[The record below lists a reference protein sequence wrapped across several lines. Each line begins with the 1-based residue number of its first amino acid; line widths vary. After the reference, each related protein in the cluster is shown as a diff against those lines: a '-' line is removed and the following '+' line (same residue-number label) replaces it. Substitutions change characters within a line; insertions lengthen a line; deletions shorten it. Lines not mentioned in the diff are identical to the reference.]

1 MRKKTK
7 GIAAFGLSAAMV
19 LTLIPHMNT
28 YADTETPD
36 VVKQSEFAD
45 KNLYAFVKSKG
56 DVNGDGILTR
66 DEAENITY
74 LDFSRE
80 GITIDD
86 FTGLTNLKN
95 LTSVDLYIND
105 DKSVGNFVDNVY
117 DKSKITYISVEGR
130 EISDAQFNRIA
141 ELENLTSLAVGLEDG
156 SVICNPD
163 LKFNDKIKYLRVKCF
178 GDFSVDY
185 LKYFSS
191 IESLNIYDG
200 YLKEADKLNDY
211 EHLKCLHISVYNSDC
226 DSIIVPDSVKDLHL
240 EFYNDAGVEVDLN
253 NSDLE
258 FLSLIGCK
266 NIDLPK
272 IEQMSSLSQLYLDN
286 CTIKDDKDS
295 IDFTKNAKLRNILLN
310 DLKIKNITGIK
321 ENKNIYA
328 VSIGGTLIE
337 DVSCIPESVIHLSL
351 SDNKITDIPD
361 WSSLELDYFNIRNN
375 NLTLDKI
382 KGKIPQKFEND
393 IEWVTEN
400 LYYKDDTYEQLPSE
414 YLYTKI
420 KSCYEMAGEDNPHV
434 YLIYRVYA
442 DKITLNSD
450 LVSYLSD
457 KDIDVTFLFCNKY
470 ATFINEEK
478 NDFIERCVFKSSH
491 LNGYSGSITIDFSN
505 WNIAKA
511 DEEIVDSYTGSSIPY
526 VCKYNPHT
534 ENDTEYLEYS
544 KEYCGWSGDIYE
556 YYGNGLYENIG
567 KNIDAGNFN
576 YVIERNGNENAISY
590 FMTDSYD
597 DSNITDE
604 KDKLS
609 SPEPHENAIEDIA
622 GFIDDVE
629 ESATVVIKRT
639 YFNSDTWNKMIDK
652 KLKCVFVS
660 DVNVFGSMY
669 TLTTDY
675 ENMEKTDSN
684 DVVIYASNVNNF
696 SNDIF
701 SKSVRLDCGYI
712 NNFKAKI
719 YVGDIYKNGET
730 LVEDYNRKEYYI
742 TKDWQIGEAYSVD
755 TSAPRY
761 VVESGYISLEASD
774 NTIWMN
780 LVSLNDLE
788 DFDKIEEAPVYRKDS
803 KEDYSTGDV
812 IYTKGGENIKSIDL
826 SGLRDGITIHCN
838 VTVNDLDDCEYLVA
852 MDARGIYGDEREL
865 FGIEKVNDRFLFKLG
880 KYGVYVNDRIEE
892 GKTYD
897 IYAVVEEDDKYTIVT
912 IYIDGKLVDKLRHYS
927 AEDGTFTQSFVA
939 DATEYYEYDG
949 GASFKEFDK
958 NELTTLYLATS
969 HVLSSFFPGNDAE
982 HKNVLNSYEIFA
994 GRSVPK
1000 DFKDIEMGDATPG
1013 DATPGEP
1020 TETPTEDPTEAPT
1033 EAPTEVPTEKPTEA
1047 PTEEPTET
1055 PTEKPVDRP
1064 AVKPEIVDKND
1075 VVGYEDVVEKVEK
1088 KILTTKYTKKV
1099 DIVTDK
1105 APVIPA
1111 EIFKKLDDNSKNLT
1125 VGVVD
1130 DNNQLQYSWT
1140 FAASEIKDTTK
1151 DVDLTITFDSDRQE
1165 KIEKL
1170 TGETDSLYINFA
1182 YHGNL
1187 PGTSTVKLYVGNKY
1201 GDDEKVYIYYYDE
1214 EENKILMVGRKPLT
1228 VKDGYVEFSITHCST
1243 YFLSETKYNVE
1254 QDKSSL
1260 DDATVKVGTDSED
1273 VPTGD
1278 NTSKICCMLAIII
1291 LCFVGIIVVADTK
1304 AAKLSGHKE

>member
-7 GIAAFGLSAAMV
+7 GIVAFGLSASMV
-19 LTLIPHMNT
+19 LALIPHMNT
-28 YADTETPD
+28 YADTETLD

-45 KNLYAFVKSKG
+45 KNLYAFVKNAG

-66 DEAENITY
+66 EEAENITY

-117 DKSKITYISVEGR
+117 EKSKITYISVEGR

-163 LKFNDKIKYLRVKCF
+163 LKFNDKIEALRVKCS

-191 IESLNIYDG
+191 IENLFIYGG
-200 YLKEADKLNDY
+200 YLKETDKLNDY
-211 EHLKCLHISVYNSDC
+211 EHLNGLHISVYNSDC
-226 DSIIVPDSVKDLHL
+226 DSIIVPDSVKDLSL
-240 EFYNDAGVEVDLN
+240 EFYNNTDVEVDIN

-258 FLSLIGCK
+258 FLSLIRCK
-266 NIDLPK
+266 NIDLSK
-272 IEQMSSLSQLYLDN
+272 IEQMSSLSQLHLDN

-295 IDFTKNAKLRNILLN
+295 IDFTKNAKLHNILLN

-328 VSIGGTLIE
+328 VSISGTLIE
-337 DVSCIPESVIHLSL
+337 DAPDIPESVIHLSL
-351 SDNKITDIPD
+351 NSNKITDIPD
-361 WSSLELDYFNIRNN
+361 WSSADFDYFHIGNN
-375 NLTLDKI
+375 NLTLDKV
-382 KGKIPQKFEND
+382 KGKIPEKYEND
-393 IEWVTEN
+393 IEWITDN
-400 LYYKDDTYEQLPSE
+400 IYYRNEAYEQLPSK
-414 YLYTKI
+414 YLYK
-420 KSCYEMAGEDNPHV
+420 KVKYCYEMAGEDNPHV
-434 YLIYRVYA
+434 YLTYHVYA

-457 KDIDVTFLFCNKY
+457 KDVDISFYFCNKY
-470 ATFINEEK
+470 SFGKDE
-478 NDFIERCVFKSSH
+478 IEICKFKSSY

-505 WNIAKA
+505 WNIAEA
-511 DEEIVDSYTGSSIPY
+511 DKEIVDSYTGSSIPY

-534 ENDTEYLEYS
+534 KNDTEYLEYS
-544 KEYCGWSGDIYE
+544 TVYWSGDIYE

-567 KNIDAGNFN
+567 RNIDAGNFN

-590 FMTDSYD
+590 FITASYD

-609 SPEPHENAIEDIA
+609 SPETHKNAIENISD
-622 GFIDDVE
+622 FIDDIE
-629 ESATVVIKRT
+629 EGATVVIQST
-639 YFNSDTWNKMIDK
+639 YFNNDTWNKMIDK

-660 DVNVFGSMY
+660 EPSTYSDIF

-675 ENMEKTDSN
+675 ENMVKTDS
-684 DVVIYASNVNNF
+684 DSDYVYIFSNIHNNF

-701 SKSVRLDCGYI
+701 SKSVSLDCGYI

-730 LVEDYNRKEYYI
+730 LVDSYYSKEYI
-742 TKDWQIGEAYSVD
+742 TKDWQIGKAYSID
-755 TSAPRY
+755 SSASRY
-761 VVESGYISLEASD
+761 VVESGYISLESG
-774 NTIWMN
+774 NPIWMN
-780 LVSLNDLE
+780 LTSLNDLV
-788 DFDKIEEAPVYRKDS
+788 DFDTVDKAPVYRRNS
-803 KEDYSTGDV
+803 EETYATGDA
-812 IYTKGGENIKSIDL
+812 IYTKGGDRIKSIDL
-826 SGLRDGITIHCN
+826 SGLQNGITIHCN
-838 VTVNDLDDCEYLVA
+838 TTINDLEDCEYLVA
-852 MDARGIYGDEREL
+852 MDARGRYGDEREL
-865 FGIEKVNDRFLFKLG
+865 FGIEKVEDQFLIKMGQCGAF
-880 KYGVYVNDRIEE
+880 VNDKIEK

-897 IYAVVEEDDKYTIVT
+897 IYVVVEEDNKYTIFT
-912 IYIDGKLVDKLRHYS
+912 IYINGKLVDKLRHYS
-927 AEDGTFTQSFVA
+927 AENGTFTQNFVA
-939 DATEYYEYDG
+939 GATEFYEYSE
-949 GASFKEFDK
+949 GASFKEINKD
-958 NELTTLYLATS
+958 ELTALYITTS
-969 HVLSSFFPGNDAE
+969 HVLSSFYTGTDEE
-982 HKNVLNSYEIFA
+982 HINVLNSYEILA

-1020 TETPTEDPTEAPT
+1020 EKPTETPTEKPTETPTEKPTEAPT
-1033 EAPTEVPTEKPTEA
+1033 EAPTEKPTEA
-1047 PTEEPTET
+1047 PTVKPVVKPTES
-1055 PTEKPVDRP
+1055 
-1064 AVKPEIVDKND
+1064 AKPEVVDKKE
-1075 VVGYEDVVEKVEK
+1075 VVDHEKVVENIKDKLV
-1088 KILTTKYTKKV
+1088 TTKNTKKV
-1099 DIVTDK
+1099 DVVTNK
-1105 APVIPA
+1105 APVISA
-1111 EIFKKLDDNSKNLT
+1111 DIFKLVDNNSKNLT

-1214 EENKILMVGRKPLT
+1214 EEDKVLMVGRKPLT

-1278 NTSKICCMLAIII
+1278 NTSKICYMLAIII

-1304 AAKLSGHKE
+1304 VAKLSKHKE

>member
-7 GIAAFGLSAAMV
+7 GIVAFGLSASMILA
-19 LTLIPHMNT
+19 LIPHMNT
-28 YADTETPD
+28 YADTETLD

-45 KNLYAFVKSKG
+45 KNLYAFVKQAG
-56 DVNGDGILTR
+56 DTNGDGILTR
-66 DEAENITY
+66 EEAENITY
-74 LDFSRE
+74 LDFSRQ

-86 FTGLTNLKN
+86 YTGLTILKN

-105 DKSVGNFVDNVY
+105 DKSVGNFIDNVY
-117 DKSKITYISVEGR
+117 DKSKITRFSFEGQ
-130 EISDAQFNRIA
+130 EISEDQFNRIA
-141 ELENLTSLAVGLEDG
+141 ELENLTSLNVSLKDG
-156 SVICNPD
+156 IVICNPD
-163 LKFNDKIKYLRVKCF
+163 LKFNDKIKYLRVKGF

-211 EHLKCLHISVYNSDC
+211 EQLKCLHISVYNSDC
-226 DSIIVPDSVKDLHL
+226 DSIIVPDSVNDLSL
-240 EFYNDAGVEVDLN
+240 EFYNNTDVEVDIN

-258 FLSLIGCK
+258 FLNLIGCK
-266 NIDLPK
+266 NIDLSK

-295 IDFTKNAKLRNILLN
+295 IDFTKNAKLCRILLN

-321 ENKNIYA
+321 DNKNIYN
-328 VSIGGTLIE
+328 VSISGTLIE
-337 DVSCIPESVIHLSL
+337 DAPDIPESVRDLDLES
-351 SDNKITDIPD
+351 NKITDIPD
-361 WSSLELDYFNIRNN
+361 WSSADFDYFYIGNN
-375 NLTLDKI
+375 NLTLDKV
-382 KGKIPQKFEND
+382 KGKIPEKYEND
-393 IEWVTEN
+393 IEWITDN
-400 LYYKDDTYEQLPSE
+400 IYCKDGIYEQLPSK
-414 YLYTKI
+414 YLYEKV
-420 KSCYEMAGEDNPHV
+420 KYCYEMAGEDNPHV
-434 YLIYRVYA
+434 YLTYSVYA
-442 DKITLNSD
+442 DKITLDSD
-450 LVSYLSD
+450 LISYLSD
-457 KDIDVTFLFCNKY
+457 KDVEISFYFCNKY
-470 ATFINEEK
+470 SSGKDE
-478 NDFIERCVFKSSH
+478 IEMCKFKSSY

-505 WNIAKA
+505 WNIAEA
-511 DEEIVDSYTGSSIPY
+511 DKEIVDSYTGSSIPY

-534 ENDTEYLEYS
+534 KNDTEYLEYS
-544 KEYCGWSGDIYE
+544 TIYDKWSGDIYE

-576 YVIERNGNENAISY
+576 YVIERNGNKNAISY
-590 FMTDSYD
+590 FITASYD

-629 ESATVVIKRT
+629 EGATVVIKRT

-660 DVNVFGSMY
+660 DVNVVGSIF

-684 DVVIYASNVNNF
+684 DVDIYASNINNF

-701 SKSVRLDCGYI
+701 SKSVSLGCMYI

-730 LVEDYNRKEYYI
+730 LVDSYYSKGYI
-742 TKDWQIGEAYSVD
+742 TKDWQIGEAYSIYP
-755 TSAPRY
+755 SASRY
-761 VVESGYISLEASD
+761 VVESGYISLESS
-774 NTIWMN
+774 NSIWMN
-780 LVSLNDLE
+780 LTSLDDLV
-788 DFDKIEEAPVYRKDS
+788 DFDTVDKAPVYRRNS
-803 KEDYSTGDV
+803 EETYSTGDE
-812 IYTKGGENIKSIDL
+812 IYTKGGNRIKSIDL
-826 SGLRDGITIHCN
+826 SGLQNGITIHCN
-838 VTVNDLDDCEYLVA
+838 TTINDLEDCEYLVA
-852 MDARGIYGDEREL
+852 MDARGRYGDEREL
-865 FGIEKVNDRFLFKLG
+865 FGIEKVEDRFLIKMGQCGAF
-880 KYGVYVNDRIEE
+880 VNDKIEK

-897 IYAVVEEDDKYTIVT
+897 IYVVVEEDNKYTIFT
-912 IYIDGKLVDKLRHYS
+912 IYINGKLVDKLRHYS
-927 AEDGTFTQSFVA
+927 AENGTFTQNFVA
-939 DATEYYEYDG
+939 GATEFYEYSE
-949 GASFKEFDK
+949 GASFKEINKD
-958 NELTTLYLATS
+958 ELTALYITTS
-969 HVLSSFFPGNDAE
+969 HVLSSFYEGTDEE
-982 HKNVLNSYEIFA
+982 HINVLNLYEILA

-1020 TETPTEDPTEAPT
+1020 EKPTETPTEKPTETPIEKPTEAPT
-1033 EAPTEVPTEKPTEA
+1033 EAPTEKPTEA
-1047 PTEEPTET
+1047 PTVKPVVKPTEF
-1055 PTEKPVDRP
+1055 
-1064 AVKPEIVDKND
+1064 AKPEVVDKKE
-1075 VVGYEDVVEKVEK
+1075 VVDHEKVVENIKDKLV
-1088 KILTTKYTKKV
+1088 TTKNTKKV
-1099 DIVTDK
+1099 DVVTNK
-1105 APVIPA
+1105 APVISA
-1111 EIFKKLDDNSKNLT
+1111 DIFKLVDNNSKNLT

-1201 GDDEKVYIYYYDE
+1201 GNNEKVYIYYYDE
-1214 EENKILMVGRKPLT
+1214 EEDKVLMVGRKPLT

-1278 NTSKICCMLAIII
+1278 NTSKICYMLAIII

-1304 AAKLSGHKE
+1304 ATKLSRQKE

>member
-7 GIAAFGLSAAMV
+7 GIVAFGLSASMV
-19 LTLIPHMNT
+19 LALIPHMNT
-28 YADTETPD
+28 YADTETMD

-45 KNLYAFVKSKG
+45 KNLYAIVKQIG
-56 DVNGDGILTR
+56 DTNGDGILTR
-66 DEAENITY
+66 EEAEDITNLY
-74 LDFSRE
+74 YRE
-80 GITIDD
+80 SENPITDY
-86 FTGLTNLKN
+86 TGLGILKN
-95 LTSVDLYIND
+95 LTYATLYIND
-105 DKSVGNFVDNVY
+105 DKAVGNFIDNVY
-117 DKSKITYISVEGR
+117 DKSKITHISFEGQ
-130 EISDAQFNRIA
+130 EISDDQFNRIS
-141 ELENLTSLAVGLEDG
+141 ELENLTSLTVRLKDS

-163 LKFNDKIKYLRVKCF
+163 LKFNDKIESLDVESY

-185 LKYFSS
+185 LKYFKS
-191 IESLNIYDG
+191 
-200 YLKEADKLNDY
+200 LKELS
-211 EHLKCLHISVYNSDC
+211 ISVRTLTNGGQLYDYDNLDFLHVNASKIDNN
-226 DSIIVPDSVKDLHL
+226 IKAPDNLNHL
-240 EFYNDAGVEVDLN
+240 TIYTDHDNATKVELSNLNLEYLNLAGCSNVD
-253 NSDLE
+253 
-258 FLSLIGCK
+258 
-266 NIDLPK
+266 IDR
-272 IEQMSSLSQLYLDN
+272 IEQMN
-286 CTIKDDKDS
+286 
-295 IDFTKNAKLRNILLN
+295 KLR
-310 DLKIKNITGIK
+310 D
-321 ENKNIYA
+321 
-328 VSIGGTLIE
+328 
-337 DVSCIPESVIHLSL
+337 LSL
-351 SDNKITDIPD
+351 SDCTISKEGIDFKSNEAICYINLSDLKLKNVTGLKDKNIQTIYINNTFIETAPDISESVKGLNLNGNKITDIPD
-361 WSSLELDYFNIRNN
+361 WSSADFDYFHIGNN
-375 NLTLDKI
+375 NLTLDKV
-382 KGKIPQKFEND
+382 KGKIPEKYEND
-393 IEWVTEN
+393 IEWITDN
-400 LYYKDDTYEQLPSE
+400 IYYRNEAYEQLPSE
-414 YLYTKI
+414 YIYK
-420 KSCYEMAGEDNPHV
+420 KVKDCYEMAGEDNPHV

-478 NDFIERCVFKSSH
+478 NDFIERCVLKSSH

-544 KEYCGWSGDIYE
+544 TEYCGWSGDIYE

-629 ESATVVIKRT
+629 EGATVVIKRT

-660 DVNVFGSMY
+660 DVNVFGNMF

-684 DVVIYASNVNNF
+684 DVDIYASNINNF

-701 SKSVRLDCGYI
+701 SKSVSLDCGYI

-730 LVEDYNRKEYYI
+730 LVDSYYSKGYI
-742 TKDWQIGEAYSVD
+742 TKDWQIGEAYSID
-755 TSAPRY
+755 SSASRY
-761 VVESGYISLEASD
+761 VVESGYISLESS
-774 NTIWMN
+774 NSIWMN
-780 LVSLNDLE
+780 LTSLDDLV
-788 DFDKIEEAPVYRKDS
+788 DFDTVDKAPVYRRNS
-803 KEDYSTGDV
+803 EETYANGDT
-812 IYTKGGENIKSIDL
+812 IYTKGGDRIKSIDL
-826 SGLRDGITIHCN
+826 SGLQNGITIHCN
-838 VTVNDLDDCEYLVA
+838 TTINDLEDCEYLVA
-852 MDARGIYGDEREL
+852 MDARGRYGDEREL
-865 FGIEKVNDRFLFKLG
+865 FGIEKVEDRFLIKMGQCGAF
-880 KYGVYVNDRIEE
+880 VNDKIEK

-897 IYAVVEEDDKYTIVT
+897 IYVVVEEDNKYTIFT
-912 IYIDGKLVDKLRHYS
+912 IYINGKLVDKLRHYS
-927 AEDGTFTQSFVA
+927 AENGTFTQNFVA
-939 DATEYYEYDG
+939 GATEFYEYSE
-949 GASFKEFDK
+949 GASFKEINKDD
-958 NELTTLYLATS
+958 LTALYITTS
-969 HVLSSFFPGNDAE
+969 HVLSSFYTGTDEE
-982 HKNVLNSYEIFA
+982 HINVLNSYEILA

-1020 TETPTEDPTEAPT
+1020 EKPTETPTEKPTETPIEKPTEAPT
-1033 EAPTEVPTEKPTEA
+1033 EAPTEKPTEA
-1047 PTEEPTET
+1047 PTVKPVVKPTEF
-1055 PTEKPVDRP
+1055 
-1064 AVKPEIVDKND
+1064 AKPEVVDKKE
-1075 VVGYEDVVEKVEK
+1075 VVDHEKVVENIKDKLV
-1088 KILTTKYTKKV
+1088 TTKNTKKV
-1099 DIVTDK
+1099 DVVTNK
-1105 APVIPA
+1105 APVISA
-1111 EIFKKLDDNSKNLT
+1111 DIFKLVDNNSKNLT

-1201 GDDEKVYIYYYDE
+1201 GDNEKVYIYYYDE
-1214 EENKILMVGRKPLT
+1214 EEGKVLMVGRKPLT
-1228 VKDGYVEFSITHCST
+1228 VKEGYVEFSITHCST

-1278 NTSKICCMLAIII
+1278 NTSKICYMLAIIV

-1304 AAKLSGHKE
+1304 TTKLSRHKE

>member
-7 GIAAFGLSAAMV
+7 GIVAFGLSASMV
-19 LTLIPHMNT
+19 LALIPHMNT
-28 YADTETPD
+28 YADTETMD

-45 KNLYAFVKSKG
+45 KNLYAFVKQAG
-56 DVNGDGILTR
+56 DTNGDGILTR
-66 DEAENITY
+66 EEAENITY

-163 LKFNDKIKYLRVKCF
+163 LKFNDKIEVLRVKCS

-191 IESLNIYDG
+191 IENLFIYGG
-200 YLKEADKLNDY
+200 YLKETDKLNDY
-211 EHLKCLHISVYNSDC
+211 EHLNGLHISVYNSDC
-226 DSIIVPDSVKDLHL
+226 DSIIVPDSVKDLSL
-240 EFYNDAGVEVDLN
+240 EFYNNTDVEVDIN

-258 FLSLIGCK
+258 FLSLIRCK
-266 NIDLPK
+266 NIDLSK
-272 IEQMSSLSQLYLDN
+272 IEQMSSLSQLHLDN

-295 IDFTKNAKLRNILLN
+295 IDFTKNAKLHNILLN

-328 VSIGGTLIE
+328 VSISGTLIE
-337 DVSCIPESVIHLSL
+337 DAPDIPESVIHLSL

-361 WSSLELDYFNIRNN
+361 WSSLELEYFNIRNN

-382 KGKIPQKFEND
+382 KGNIPQKFEND

-414 YLYTKI
+414 YLYSKI

-478 NDFIERCVFKSSH
+478 NDFIERCVLKSSH

-544 KEYCGWSGDIYE
+544 TEYCGWSGDIYE

-609 SPEPHENAIEDIA
+609 SPELHENAIEDIA

-629 ESATVVIKRT
+629 EGATVVIKRT

-660 DVNVFGSMY
+660 DVNVFGNMF

-684 DVVIYASNVNNF
+684 DVDIYASNINNF

-701 SKSVRLDCGYI
+701 SKSVSLDCGYI

-730 LVEDYNRKEYYI
+730 LVDSYYSKEYI
-742 TKDWQIGEAYSVD
+742 TKDWQIGEAYSID
-755 TSAPRY
+755 SSASRY
-761 VVESGYISLEASD
+761 VVESGYISLESS
-774 NTIWMN
+774 NSIWMN
-780 LVSLNDLE
+780 LTSLNDLV
-788 DFDKIEEAPVYRKDS
+788 DFDTVDKAPVYRRNS
-803 KEDYSTGDV
+803 EETYATGDA
-812 IYTKGGENIKSIDL
+812 IYTKGGDRIKSIDL
-826 SGLRDGITIHCN
+826 SGLQNGITIHCN
-838 VTVNDLDDCEYLVA
+838 TTINDLEDCEYLVA
-852 MDARGIYGDEREL
+852 MDARGRYGDEREL
-865 FGIEKVNDRFLFKLG
+865 FGIEKVEDQFLIKMGQCGAF
-880 KYGVYVNDRIEE
+880 VNDKIEK

-897 IYAVVEEDDKYTIVT
+897 IYVVVEEDNKYTIFT
-912 IYIDGKLVDKLRHYS
+912 IYINGKLVDKLRHYS
-927 AEDGTFTQSFVA
+927 AENGTFTQNFVA
-939 DATEYYEYDG
+939 GATKFYEYSD
-949 GASFKEFDK
+949 GASFKEINKD
-958 NELTTLYLATS
+958 ELTALYTTTS
-969 HVLSSFFPGNDAE
+969 HVLSSLYMGTDEE
-982 HKNVLNSYEIFA
+982 HINVLNSYEILA

-1020 TETPTEDPTEAPT
+1020 EKPTET
-1033 EAPTEVPTEKPTEA
+1033 PTEKPTEA
-1047 PTEEPTET
+1047 PTEKPTEA
-1055 PTEKPVDRP
+1055 PTEAPTVKPV
-1064 AVKPEIVDKND
+1064 VKPTEFAKPEVVDKKE
-1075 VVGYEDVVEKVEK
+1075 VVDHEKVVENIKDKLV
-1088 KILTTKYTKKV
+1088 TTKNTKKV
-1099 DIVTDK
+1099 DVVTNK
-1105 APVIPA
+1105 APVISA
-1111 EIFKKLDDNSKNLT
+1111 DTFKMVDNNSKNLT

-1201 GDDEKVYIYYYDE
+1201 GDNEKVYIYYYDE
-1214 EENKILMVGRKPLT
+1214 EEDKVLMVGRKPLT

-1278 NTSKICCMLAIII
+1278 NTSKICYMLAIII

-1304 AAKLSGHKE
+1304 AAKLSRHKE